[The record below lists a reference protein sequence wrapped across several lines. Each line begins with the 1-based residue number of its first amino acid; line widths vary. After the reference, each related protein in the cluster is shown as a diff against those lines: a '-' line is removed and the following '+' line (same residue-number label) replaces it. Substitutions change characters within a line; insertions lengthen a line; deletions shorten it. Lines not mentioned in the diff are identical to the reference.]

1 MKFALIVAMIL
12 TALIATFALQ
22 NSQSVQ
28 VQFLGWYFEGALVF
42 VLLLTFAIGLLTM
55 YFAALPG
62 QFRRRREITQLKKEL
77 EKFRRE
83 TKRLATEGKPSISD
97 EK

>member
-1 MKFALIVAMIL
+1 MKLALIVAMIL
-12 TALIATFALQ
+12 TALIATFSLQ

-62 QFRRRREITQLKKEL
+62 QFRRRREIAQLKKEL

-83 TKRLATEGKPSISD
+83 TKHMSTERKTSIAD
-97 EK
+97 E

>member
-12 TALIATFALQ
+12 TALIATFSLQ

-28 VQFLGWYFEGALVF
+28 VQFMGWYFEGALVF

-55 YFAALPG
+55 FMATLPG
-62 QFRRRREITQLKKEL
+62 HFRIRSEVKKLKREL
-77 EKFRRE
+77 EKSHRE
-83 TKRLATEGKPSISD
+83 RELVRTEKKEVAPV
-97 EK
+97 E